1 MSDEKNAD
9 TARTNATTPP
19 QSQSTDSKG
28 LKPSLPKVDDFSG
41 NLDRCRTDFSKAK
54 SALGDNLDVRIGD
67 QLDKEIEKEL
77 KRDQATAREQ
87 TTARNQNGDILCEK
101 SQSGAKSNRRFVPS
115 NDNMKLQKRLGSP
128 DFRKALAEGLAKC
141 KANLV
146 IVAIFSFAANILIL
160 AVPIYLFQISDRVLT
175 SRSTDT
181 LMMLTIIVAGLI
193 LAHVLLDMM
202 RRYLLMRLAVNVET
216 RLGAPV
222 LSAAATASYNGSSK
236 EFQALN
242 DLQQFRSFLTG
253 PVLLTMLDAPVT
265 PLYVLMIFLIHPDL
279 GMIVCATMIVL
290 LVIAMINQ
298 RLTAVPFGKANAY
311 ALRANLQADAMARN
325 AQVINAMG
333 MTPEGVLIWGRETA
347 ESLKAQV
354 LGQDRNILL
363 AGISKF
369 VRIGTQI
376 TMLGWGALLVL
387 DGQLT
392 GGMIIAASIIG
403 GRALAPVE
411 GTIEGWRNFIQARA
425 AYARIRSLLQG
436 SPLNQQRLQ
445 LPRPQG
451 RLDVERV
458 LYVPPPNKK
467 VILNG
472 ISFSLEPGESLAI
485 VGSSGAGKST
495 LAKMLVGSIS
505 PTAGSVRLDLMD
517 IRNWDP
523 RQYGENVGFL
533 PQDVQL
539 FPASIKANIA
549 RMREDVSDE
558 DVFNAAELADV
569 HEMISQFSQ
578 GYETVVSM
586 DGSPLSGGQRQ
597 RIGLARAFFG
607 EPRLVVLDEPNS
619 NLDTPGEQALAR
631 AMRGA
636 QERGMTV
643 VAVTQR
649 PALLNSVD
657 KIMLL
662 NNGTVQA
669 FGNRADI
676 LPMITANR
684 NARVN
689 PAASI
694 TAAE

>member
-1 MSDEKNAD
+1 MSSDFDKATNRRQTPSGSAPKASAKKSIPRLPAVDALVEKIGQSPKTAKHDPSPAEQVECEIADQVKADFAKTKPEIAAPENAVKKSD
-9 TARTNATTPP
+9 ASTPSPRKSKTRRSSGTRQDAR
-19 QSQSTDSKG
+19 
-28 LKPSLPKVDDFSG
+28 
-41 NLDRCRTDFSKAK
+41 AK
-54 SALGDNLDVRIGD
+54 DNYLLQKRIGD
-67 QLDKEIEKEL
+67 Q
-77 KRDQATAREQ
+77 
-87 TTARNQNGDILCEK
+87 
-101 SQSGAKSNRRFVPS
+101 
-115 NDNMKLQKRLGSP
+115 
-128 DFRKALAEGLAKC
+128 DFRRVLSEGLARC
-141 KANLV
+141 KTNLV
-146 IVAIFSFAANILIL
+146 TVAIFSFAANILML
-160 AVPIYLFQISDRVLT
+160 AIPIYLFQISDRVLT
-175 SRSTDT
+175 SRSMDT
-181 LMMLTIIVAGLI
+181 LIMLTVIVTGLI

-202 RRYLLMRLAVNVET
+202 RRYLLMRIAVDVET

-222 LSAAATASYNGSSK
+222 LSAAARASYNGSNK
-236 EFQALN
+236 EFQALG
-242 DLQQFRSFLTG
+242 DLQHLRSFITG

-265 PLYVLMIFLIHPDL
+265 PLYVLVIFLIHPHL
-279 GMIVCATMIVL
+279 GTIVCCTMIVL
-290 LVIAMINQ
+290 FIVAMINQ
-298 RLTAVPFGKANAY
+298 RITAVPFGQANAY
-311 ALRANLQADAMARN
+311 AMRANIQSDAMARN

-354 LGQDRNILL
+354 LGQDRNILM
-363 AGISKF
+363 AGFSKF
-369 VRIGTQI
+369 IRIGTQI
-376 TMLGWGALLVL
+376 AMLGWGAVLVL
-387 DGQLT
+387 HGDLT

-403 GRALAPVE
+403 GRALTPVE
-411 GTIEGWRNFIQARA
+411 GTIEGWRSFVQARS
-425 AYARIRSLLQG
+425 AYARIRSLLHG
-436 SPLNQQRLQ
+436 SPLNQERLR
-445 LPRPQG
+445 LPKPTG

-485 VGSSGAGKST
+485 VGASGAGKST

-505 PTAGSVRLDLMD
+505 PTAGSIRLDLMD
-517 IRNWDP
+517 VRNWDP

-549 RMREDVSDE
+549 RMRENAKDE
-558 DVFNAAELADV
+558 DIFNAAELADV
-569 HEMISQFSQ
+569 HNMISQFAQ
-578 GYETVVSM
+578 GYETLVSM

-619 NLDTPGEQALAR
+619 NLDTQGEIALAR
-631 AMRGA
+631 ALQRA
-636 QERGMTV
+636 HSRGMTV

-662 NNGTVQA
+662 KDGTVQA
-669 FGNRADI
+669 FGERKDI
-676 LPMITANR
+676 IPMITAQR
-684 NARVN
+684 NSESSGN
-689 PAASI
+689 QKI